1 MAPITLEDYNGWILG
16 MAVTKNGELVI
27 SGDTWG
33 DTIRVFDL
41 ATGAKLRELHPTMPV
56 FGLSCVTRR

>member
-1 MAPITLEDYNGWILG
+1 LAPITLEDCDGWVLG
-16 MAVTKNGELVI
+16 IAVTENGEIVI

-33 DTIRVFDL
+33 DTIRIFNL

-56 FGLSCVTRR
+56 FGLSCVTRE